1 METVAPLLV
10 VGLGNPG
17 DRYRDTRHN
26 VGFLVVEELARRL
39 GWKFERGAGPWREAS
54 APGGDGPFVLL
65 QPLTYM
71 NLSGQAVVAWA
82 RGRGWPV
89 APPPPVSPAASP
101 APPVT
106 PASSDP
112 AAAGTG
118 DAGRVGEAAAAVDAG
133 PAPWRPA
140 WRPLVVCDDLA
151 LPLGALRLRAR
162 GSSGGQKGLASVIDE
177 LGHDDFPRLRLG
189 IAPPELAVPAAEWPD
204 FVLTPFAA
212 GERQMVADLV
222 ARAADAVAC
231 CRELGVD
238 AAASRFN
245 RRPS

>member
-1 METVAPLLV
+1 MAMETEAPLLV

-26 VGFLVVEELARRL
+26 IGFFVVEELARRL
-39 GWKFERGAGPWREAS
+39 GWTFAGGAGPWREAG
-54 APGGDGPFVLL
+54 APGGGGPFVLL

-89 APPPPVSPAASP
+89 APPPPAAAPPSPPSPPAATG
-101 APPVT
+101 PPGPGVE
-106 PASSDP
+106 
-112 AAAGTG
+112 
-118 DAGRVGEAAAAVDAG
+118 EAAAA
-133 PAPWRPA
+133 PWQPA

-151 LPLGALRLRAR
+151 LPLGTLRLRAR
-162 GSSGGQKGLASVIDE
+162 GSSGGQKGLASVIGE

-189 IAPPELAVPAAEWPD
+189 IAPPDLEIPAVDWPD
-204 FVLTPFAA
+204 YVLTPFSAD
-212 GERQMVADLV
+212 ERPFVADLV
-222 ARAADAVAC
+222 ARAADAVVC
-231 CRELGVD
+231 CREQGVA

-245 RRPS
+245 RRQP

>member
-1 METVAPLLV
+1 MDTAAPLLV

-17 DRYRDTRHN
+17 SRYRDTRHN
-26 VGFLVVEELARRL
+26 IGFLVVEELARRL
-39 GWKFERGAGPWREAS
+39 GWTFQRAAGPWREAS
-54 APGGDGPFVLL
+54 APDGGGPFVLL
-65 QPLTYM
+65 EPLTYM

-89 APPPPVSPAASP
+89 APSPPPEAPSSPVGPSADHVAA
-101 APPVT
+101 
-106 PASSDP
+106 D
-112 AAAGTG
+112 
-118 DAGRVGEAAAAVDAG
+118 
-133 PAPWRPA
+133 APWQPA

-189 IAPPELAVPAAEWPD
+189 IAPPDLTIPAADWPD

-212 GERQMVADLV
+212 DERPVVADLV

-231 CRELGVD
+231 CREQGVE

-245 RRPS
+245 RRQP

>member
-1 METVAPLLV
+1 METEMPLLV

-39 GWKFERGAGPWREAS
+39 GWTFEPGAGPWREAT

-82 RGRGWPV
+82 RGRGWSV
-89 APPPPVSPAASP
+89 TPPPPPPPPPAAPPLPSVAAGLP
-101 APPVT
+101 APGV
-106 PASSDP
+106 AE
-112 AAAGTG
+112 A
-118 DAGRVGEAAAAVDAG
+118 EAAAA
-133 PAPWRPA
+133 PWQPA

-162 GSSGGQKGLASVIDE
+162 GSSGGQKGLASVIGE

-189 IAPPELAVPAAEWPD
+189 IAPPDLTVPAADWPD

-212 GERQMVADLV
+212 DEHPLVADLV

-231 CRELGVD
+231 CREQGVE

-245 RRPS
+245 RRRS

>member
-1 METVAPLLV
+1 MDTEAPLLV

-17 DRYRDTRHN
+17 SRYRDTRHN

-39 GWKFERGAGPWREAS
+39 GWTFTDGAGPWREAS
-54 APGGDGPFVLL
+54 ASDGRGPFVLL
-65 QPLTYM
+65 EPLTYM
-71 NLSGQAVVAWA
+71 NLSGQAVAAWA

-89 APPPPVSPAASP
+89 APPPLPEASWAPEAPV
-101 APPVT
+101 APEADV
-106 PASSDP
+106 
-112 AAAGTG
+112 
-118 DAGRVGEAAAAVDAG
+118 EAAT
-133 PAPWRPA
+133 PSPWQPA
-140 WRPLVVCDDLA
+140 WRPLVICDDLA

-189 IAPPELAVPAAEWPD
+189 IAPPDLAIPAVEWPD

-212 GERQMVADLV
+212 DERPFVTDLV
-222 ARAADAVAC
+222 SRAADAVDC
-231 CRELGVD
+231 CRELGLE

-245 RRPS
+245 RRQA

>member
-1 METVAPLLV
+1 METDAPLLV

-39 GWKFERGAGPWREAS
+39 GWTFERGAGPWREAT
-54 APGGDGPFVLL
+54 APGGAGPFVLL

-89 APPPPVSPAASP
+89 APPPPP

-106 PASSDP
+106 ADP
-112 AAAGTG
+112 AAAGPG
-118 DAGRVGEAAAAVDAG
+118 DPA
-133 PAPWRPA
+133 PAPWQPA

-177 LGHDDFPRLRLG
+177 LGHDDVPRLRLG
-189 IAPPELAVPAAEWPD
+189 IAPPERTIPAADWPD

-212 GERQMVADLV
+212 DERPVVADLV

-245 RRPS
+245 RRQP